1 MLNIYRWNLLLAI
14 NKRWNRQK
22 TYHFLFV
29 PEISFNRNLLIQ
41 LLIKRKESIM
51 EYAGDPT
58 YESIFT
64 SKKVTNI
71 FESLSK
77 DENILE
83 TDLFRIVD
91 GDIIVSYYAETFHFQ
106 DCAVCYFANFTIK
119 TLFAPYI
126 RVYSKNKIHFGC
138 RAEYPYPAFYDIIF
152 SNVPQRYIKMNGDD
166 IHYVFDLLSIKKEL
180 LSFVICDFLSHFE
193 EFYFHVEE
201 WRLADFARNYT
212 WKYRR
217 K

>member
-1 MLNIYRWNLLLAI
+1 
-14 NKRWNRQK
+14 
-22 TYHFLFV
+22 
-29 PEISFNRNLLIQ
+29 
-41 LLIKRKESIM
+41 M

-58 YESIFT
+58 FDSIFT
-64 SKKVTNI
+64 SRKVTNI

-83 TDLFRIVD
+83 TDLFNIVD
-91 GDIIVSYYAETFHFQ
+91 GDIIVPYYVETFIMD
-106 DCAVCYFANFTIK
+106 DCAVCYFKNFHQK

-138 RAEYPYPAFYDIIF
+138 RAEFPPPAFYNKTF

-180 LSFVICDFLSHFE
+180 MPFAIYDFLTHFE
-193 EFYFHVEE
+193 EFYFPVEGQFLSE
-201 WRLADFARNYT
+201 FVMRYLG
-212 WKYRR
+212 KYRVKGR
-217 K
+217 